1 MWKSGNRGACVGTGT
16 GSGAGAGAGASC
28 AAGWV
33 LALVLPIVEL
43 VLVCSVV
50 LGSDGLVVRRLRFCT
65 KSKIERVRPFG
76 TVFFY

>member
-1 MWKSGNRGACVGTGT
+1 MGT
-16 GSGAGAGAGASC
+16 GAGAGADAGASC
-28 AAGWV
+28 AGWV

-65 KSKIERVRPFG
+65 KSKNERVRPFG
-76 TVFFY
+76 TFI